1 MSLCTYTTDPARH
14 SGDIPR
20 QVKTHDNTHAVAAFH
35 YYRSVVFRI
44 DDCDLCSVPIRIPGC
59 ARFTATPRHTST
71 PTTKS
76 EVHKDRRTGNCGTEV
91 KSSQVKS
98 SLRYGT
104 HVIRDNYVS
113 PSSIVRHVCAQHD
126 SASRELSLPLSHAGS
141 IEVIM
146 TTHESNSC
154 SVSNAAGMPW
164 ALRVECRR

>member
-1 MSLCTYTTDPARH
+1 MTTHTPLRLFT
-14 SGDIPR
+14 II
-20 QVKTHDNTHAVAAFH
+20 
-35 YYRSVVFRI
+35 VVFRI

-59 ARFTATPRHTST
+59 ARFTPRRATRARQRPS
-71 PTTKS
+71 
-76 EVHKDRRTGNCGTEV
+76 RTGAQPQGELANFCGTEV

-113 PSSIVRHVCAQHD
+113 PSSIIRHVCAQHD

-141 IEVIM
+141 KSCWLEVIM
-146 TTHESNSC
+146 SAHESNSC

>member
-1 MSLCTYTTDPARH
+1 MSLYTTDPARH

-59 ARFTATPRHTST
+59 ARFTPRHTST
-71 PTTKS
+71 PTTTS
-76 EVHKDRRTGNCGTEV
+76 EVHTSDKTSGELRYG
-91 KSSQVKS
+91 SQVKS

-141 IEVIM
+141 KSCWLEVIM
-146 TTHESNSC
+146 SAHESNSC

>member
-1 MSLCTYTTDPARH
+1 MTTHTPLRLFT
-14 SGDIPR
+14 II
-20 QVKTHDNTHAVAAFH
+20 
-35 YYRSVVFRI
+35 VVFRI

-59 ARFTATPRHTST
+59 ARFTPRRATRARQRPI
-71 PTTKS
+71 
-76 EVHKDRRTGNCGTEV
+76 EVHKENCGTEV

-141 IEVIM
+141 KSCWLEVIM
-146 TTHESNSC
+146 SAHESNSC

>member
-1 MSLCTYTTDPARH
+1 MTTHTPLRLFT
-14 SGDIPR
+14 II
-20 QVKTHDNTHAVAAFH
+20 
-35 YYRSVVFRI
+35 VVFRI

-59 ARFTATPRHTST
+59 ARFTPRRATRARQRP
-71 PTTKS
+71 S
-76 EVHKDRRTGNCGTEV
+76 EVHKLYADMHKDRRTGNCGTEV

-141 IEVIM
+141 KSCWLEVIM
-146 TTHESNSC
+146 SAHESNSC

>member
-1 MSLCTYTTDPARH
+1 MSLYTTDPARH

-59 ARFTATPRHTST
+59 ARFTPRHTST
-71 PTTKS
+71 PTG
-76 EVHKDRRTGNCGTEV
+76 RRARCTQATRQGELRYG
-91 KSSQVKS
+91 SQVKS

-141 IEVIM
+141 KSCWLEVIM
-146 TTHESNSC
+146 SAHESNSC